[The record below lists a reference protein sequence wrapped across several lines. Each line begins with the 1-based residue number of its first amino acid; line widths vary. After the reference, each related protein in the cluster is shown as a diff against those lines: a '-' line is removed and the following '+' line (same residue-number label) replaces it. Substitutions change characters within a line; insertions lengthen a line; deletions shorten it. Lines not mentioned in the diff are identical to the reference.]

1 MKLAEKEEKLLEME
15 LVFDQSQKLADKL
28 EDKVEGG
35 KSDSLGLAKKVY
47 SDNCNTWILYMF
59 VKSL

>member
-35 KSDSLGLAKKVY
+35 KSDSLGLAKKVIIVIT
-47 SDNCNTWILYMF
+47 S
-59 VKSL
+59 